1 MADPIALTSPGRRKR
16 SRIES
21 LKIDRAKIADR
32 VKKFYDEDM
41 NDRSEEI
48 FIRLQRYAKYR
59 MWTEGKDWPWEGC
72 SDVGLPDMMQHSLR
86 VQDTLHNAVMSIR
99 PAVVTKAVN
108 KADAEKQDTVD
119 NLLDYQVFEEQPGET
134 AVGAIIEGFVNDGV
148 FTAYTP
154 WVKDKR
160 EVHDVRMLDPIP
172 QETQAVEYF
181 RQELEAL
188 FPKGTFKAGA
198 AGWDWEI
205 TQDDKNYFVQ
215 FFTRDDGTVEID
227 IEHDAVV
234 YDGPRLLPKQI
245 QDVIHPTRCENLQIP
260 CPANPGGAA
269 HVIIRDFPTKDE
281 IARLKKSGFYDL
293 ITEEEAAKLGLVAL
307 DTQHQ
312 ELEQQKD
319 RLQGARPIQQSPVK
333 GAESQGKLTR
343 LMCFDVFDIDDD
355 GIDEDV
361 IWWMILETKT
371 ILKAK
376 YLTQMFPSAPPRRPF
391 AEAQFIPVPGRRL
404 GIGILEMMEG
414 LHDISKQIM
423 DQTIDGGTISNVP
436 FFFYKSTSNMR
447 PEVIRLAAGEG
458 YPLTDPKNDVNFPQM
473 PTQGQTFGIN
483 MYAMLTQEKERLTN
497 IGELQLGRVPQG
509 KASALRTVSGM
520 QTVLA
525 QGDARPERILRRF
538 FIGLTD
544 IFANFHELN
553 QRFLPKNK
561 QYRISGFVKPED
573 DPYRQVGSPEDI
585 AGRFQ
590 FKFLA
595 NALNTNKGAVQQALM
610 QLMGTLTSQLNLQL
624 GLIDPEGIYR
634 MQFDYAKALGVDG
647 ARYLKAPSPNALYPD
662 ILAEEAINE
671 ILMGKMPQ
679 GRPAEGAQMH
689 YAKLLEF
696 IKSDEFG
703 HFGLTTDP
711 AHMELFKKWLENV
724 RNILISD
731 QQKQKMLAAAQQF
744 QATHGQQA
752 NPQGGPVPGAG
763 GETGGQPPVQA
774 NELLDESLP
783 FAGGGANSAG
793 PVG

>member
-1 MADPIALTSPGRRKR
+1 MADPIPLSPSGRRKR

-32 VKKFYDEDM
+32 IKKFYDDDM
-41 NDRSEEI
+41 QDRSEEI

-59 MWTEGKDWPWEGC
+59 MWTEGKDWPWENC

-108 KADAEKQDTVD
+108 KADADKQDTVD
-119 NLLDYQVFEEQPGET
+119 NLLDYQTFEEQPGET
-134 AVGAIIEGFVNDGV
+134 AVGTIIEGFVNDGV

-154 WVKDKR
+154 WVKDRR
-160 EVHDVRMLDPIP
+160 EVHDVRTLDSIP
-172 QETQAVEYF
+172 PDAQPVEYF
-181 RQELEAL
+181 RQELQSL
-188 FPKGTFKAGA
+188 FPKGTFKSGA
-198 AGWDWEI
+198 VGWDWEI
-205 TQDDKNYFVQ
+205 TQDDKDYFVQ
-215 FFTRDDGTVEID
+215 FFTRDDGTVELD
-227 IEHDAVV
+227 IEHEAVT

-260 CPANPGGAA
+260 
-269 HVIIRDFPTKDE
+269 
-281 IARLKKSGFYDL
+281 SGFYDL
-293 ITEEEAAKLGLVAL
+293 ITPEESEKLGLVAL

-312 ELEQQKD
+312 EMEQQKD
-319 RLQGARPIQQSPVK
+319 RFQGANPVEQPPVK
-333 GAESQGKLTR
+333 GAETHGKITR
-343 LMCFDVFDIDDD
+343 LMCFDIFDIDGD

-371 ILKAK
+371 VLKAK

-423 DQTIDGGTISNVP
+423 DQTIDGGTMSNVP

-473 PTQGQTFGIN
+473 PTQGQTFGLN
-483 MYAMLTQEKERLTN
+483 MYALLGQEKERLTN
-497 IGELQLGRVPQG
+497 IGELQMGRVPQG

-561 QYRISGFVKPED
+561 QYRISGFVNPND
-573 DPYRQVGSPEDI
+573 DPYRKVDSPENI
-585 AGRFQ
+585 SGRFQ
-590 FKFLA
+590 FKFMA

-610 QLMGTLTSQLNLQL
+610 QLLGTFSSQLNLQL
-624 GLIDPEGIYR
+624 GLIDPDGIYR
-634 MQFDYAKALGVDG
+634 LQFDFAKSQGIDAG
-647 ARYLKAPSPNALYPD
+647 RYLKAPSPNAQFPD

-671 ILMGKMPQ
+671 ILMGQTPR
-679 GRPAEGAQMH
+679 GRPAEGAQAH

-696 IKSDEFG
+696 MKSDEFG
-703 HFGLTTDP
+703 HFGLTTDA
-711 AHMELFKKWLENV
+711 AHMELFKAWLMNV
-724 RNILISD
+724 RNILISE
-731 QQKQKMLAAAQQF
+731 QQKQKILAAAQQF
-744 QATHGQQA
+744 QTMHGQQA
-752 NPQGGPVPGAG
+752 NAQGGTPGAAPG
-763 GETGGQPPVQA
+763 GETQTPMQQ
-774 NELLDESLP
+774 NELMDESLP
-783 FAGGGANSAG
+783 SAGGGANSG
-793 PVG
+793 GQVG